1 MLEWVAIFPLGDL
14 LQGTFPTQGWNPCF
28 LRLLWSHIIAGGFF
42 TPEPLGNQEH
52 QGSPQSFYIFL
63 TKALITDILSPQL
76 LGAWYIK
83 HWVRTLDIP
92 REKKLHSLP
101 PFTFVMNISAALEIR
116 MHIT

>member
-1 MLEWVAIFPLGDL
+1 LPFFLWEICSRGPSQPRDGTPVSYGSYGAISLQADSL
-14 LQGTFPTQGWNPCF
+14 L
-28 LRLLWSHIIAGGFF
+28 LSHW
-42 TPEPLGNQEH
+42 ENQEH
-52 QGSPQSFYIFL
+52 QGSTQSFYIFL

-116 MHIT
+116 MHIM

>member
-1 MLEWVAIFPLGDL
+1 MQLSKLQLED
-14 LQGTFPTQGWNPCF
+14 
-28 LRLLWSHIIAGGFF
+28 F

-92 REKKLHSLP
+92 REKKLYSLP